1 VKRTSICALH
11 PSVLRGRA
19 LRSWAPVLCTIVLA
33 AFAPSSAEAI
43 RGVENYPKVLAY
55 TSAINLLPPAVQD
68 TLSWFDLLVCMD
80 RPETIASL
88 RQRNP
93 HQRYLWE
100 IQPQYT
106 EPYTEENPWWLPD
119 TTWSAKRLVMY
130 YVKQNNWTMRDVN
143 GQVISDGILDL
154 INWTR
159 YCPVGTY
166 GTAKGLRASQWMASV
181 ALPTIALSGRG
192 LPPWSWDSTDSYN
205 GYMFE
210 ILADCLGSYGWE
222 NYQYADPNQD
232 GIAEGVTHSCSMG
245 GTDEP
250 LSILMREENE
260 EFYSRLSAAF
270 PADFVFTINEN
281 TDPVGPWW
289 RTRLSGMKLE
299 NWMRGCCPPW
309 SDWWDWFYG
318 KTPPYLPGTN
328 WGAGYFWA
336 EQAFDKPVEDRLKG
350 WDLSFI
356 VTWKESG
363 QSEEEN
369 LQRMR
374 FGLGT
379 SMLGDGYFEYSLDDR
394 HPQWQPEFDW
404 DFGAPTGP
412 FTRETRFLDTLYV
425 RTFSKGMV
433 EVNPGSRVLGSVPAR
448 DTRFTF
454 WVPVSDLTAA
464 PFGPNRVRVRWT
476 APHGDHGEPDSYEL
490 RYATEPITMQSWDAA
505 VPYAGNPV
513 VAEPGELVSLVI
525 GGLPGQRPY
534 YLATRSHT
542 RGHLEPVLSNL
553 AEVQVDGASDLM
565 PPGQIADLRSTG
577 TEPQAVHLQW
587 TATGD
592 DGDTG
597 EATRT
602 LVRYL
607 EGEAIDSEAAWT
619 LARDDENVPSPPPAG
634 GVEVHRLQGLR
645 PETLYGIAVRAEDEA
660 GNRSPLGPCILVRT
674 ASPPPPPP
682 PDRSEVMQ
690 GDGDGNDKG
699 NSGGPGPDRSTDDG
713 DAGAPASGLR
723 IRGPIPGDGPDV
735 LSFEID
741 LPIDLHPEEVTLQ
754 IQDDQGAELWS
765 TAIRCSPTDSRLRA
779 DWPRKNAR
787 GERIGPGTYYASA
800 VAGRRRALV
809 RFDLG
814 S

>member
-1 VKRTSICALH
+1 MKRISICAPL
-11 PSVLRGRA
+11 PAVFRTCVVRA
-19 LRSWAPVLCTIVLA
+19 TAPAICTILLTFVVSTPA
-33 AFAPSSAEAI
+33 RAI

-55 TSAINLLPPAVQD
+55 SSAINMLPGAVQD
-68 TLSWFDLLVCMD
+68 TLSWFDLLVCME
-80 RPETIASL
+80 RPETITSL
-88 RQRNP
+88 RTRNP
-93 HQRYLWE
+93 DQRYLWE

-130 YVKQNNWTMRDVN
+130 YVKQNNWYMRDVN
-143 GQVISDGILDL
+143 GQIISDGILDL

-166 GTAKGLRASQWMASV
+166 GTSKGLRASQWLASV

-192 LPPWSWDSTDSYN
+192 LPTWSWDSTDSYN

-232 GIAEGVTHSCSMG
+232 GIAEGVTHTCSMG
-245 GTDEP
+245 GADEP

-260 EFYSRLSAAF
+260 EFYQRLSEAF

-309 SDWWDWFYG
+309 GDWLDWFYG

-336 EQAFDKPVEDRLKG
+336 EQAFDKPVEDRLRG

-363 QSEEEN
+363 KSEAEN
-369 LQRMR
+369 LRQMR

-379 SMLGDGYFEYSLDDR
+379 SMLGDGYFEYTFDDR

-404 DFGAPTGP
+404 DFGDPTGP
-412 FTRETRFLDTLYV
+412 FSREVYFLDTLYV
-425 RTFSKGMV
+425 RIFGKGMV
-433 EVNPGSRVLGSVPAR
+433 EVNPAGRVIGNVPAR

-454 WVPVSDLTAA
+454 WVPVTDLSATA
-464 PFGPNRVRVRWT
+464 FGPNRIRVRWT
-476 APHGDHGEPDSYEL
+476 APHGEYGEPDSYEL
-490 RYATEPITMQSWDAA
+490 RYATAPITLDTWDTAIS
-505 VPYAGNPV
+505 YAGNPV
-513 VAEPGELVSLVI
+513 VAEPGEAVSLVI
-525 GGLPGQRPY
+525 GGLPGEQPY
-534 YLATRSHT
+534 YLATRSYT
-542 RGHLEPVLSNL
+542 RGHLEPVLSNI
-553 AEVQVDGASDLM
+553 ATVEVGGSSDLT
-565 PPGQIADLRSTG
+565 PPGEITDLESTG
-577 TEPQAVHLQW
+577 AEAHAVRLQW

-597 EATRT
+597 EATQT

-607 EGEAIDSEAAWT
+607 EDKAIETEADWAMASNDA
-619 LARDDENVPSPPPAG
+619 NVPPPPPAG
-634 GVEVHRLQGLR
+634 GVEAHRLQGLR
-645 PETLYGIAVRAEDEA
+645 PGTLYGIAVRAEDDA
-660 GNRSPLGPCILVRT
+660 GNMSPLAPSILVRT
-674 ASPPPPPP
+674 TDLPPPPP
-682 PDRSEVMQ
+682 PDRSEDME
-690 GDGDGNDKG
+690 GDGHGNDRS
-699 NSGGPGPDRSTDDG
+699 NPGGRDPQGSTDD
-713 DAGAPASGLR
+713 DETGALARGLR
-723 IRGPIPGDGPDV
+723 IRGPIPDRSAHTC
-735 LSFEID
+735 SFVIE
-741 LPIDLHPEEVTLQ
+741 LPLDLHPEGVTLQ
-754 IQDDQGAELWS
+754 IQDERGMELWS
-765 TAIRCSPTDSRLRA
+765 TQIRCSPHDSRIRA
-779 DWPRKNAR
+779 DWTMVDAT
-787 GERIGPGTYYASA
+787 GDAVGPGTYYAIA
-800 VAGRRRALV
+800 VAGPRRALM
-809 RFDLG
+809 RFDLDR
-814 S
+814 